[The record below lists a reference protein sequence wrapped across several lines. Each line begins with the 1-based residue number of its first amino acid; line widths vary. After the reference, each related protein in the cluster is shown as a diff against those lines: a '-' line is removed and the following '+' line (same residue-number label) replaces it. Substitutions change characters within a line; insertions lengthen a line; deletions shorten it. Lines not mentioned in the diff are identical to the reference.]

1 MFLQEQRRSAATFTR
16 HTGSPLSRA
25 SGSRHIHLLRADVE
39 LDDGLDETADL
50 HQSPNR
56 PQVAMMCSILRFSL
70 AASGYEF

>member
-1 MFLQEQRRSAATFTR
+1 
-16 HTGSPLSRA
+16 
-25 SGSRHIHLLRADVE
+25 LRADVE